1 MKNTGE
7 SFSRGPDF
15 QMAHLWEGA
24 PILVLGVVGWKR
36 EQEIQ
41 I

>member
-15 QMAHLWEGA
+15 QMGHLWEGT
-24 PILVLGVVGWKR
+24 PILVLGDVGWKR